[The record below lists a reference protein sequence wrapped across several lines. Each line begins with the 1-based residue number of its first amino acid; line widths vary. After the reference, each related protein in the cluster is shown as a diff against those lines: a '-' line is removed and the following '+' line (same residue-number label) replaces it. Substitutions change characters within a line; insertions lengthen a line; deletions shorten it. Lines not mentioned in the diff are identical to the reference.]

1 MKKGILITFEG
12 GEGSGKTT
20 QYKLF
25 RDYLKEID
33 PMFFGR
39 PVREPGGTVIG
50 ERIRAILLD
59 PSIDSMSIR
68 AETLLFEAAR
78 AQIVDEILGPAI
90 ENGRTVVL
98 DRYFDSTTAYQGSAR
113 GIGVEKTR
121 LLNHFATNGLAPDL
135 TFLLDIDPL
144 VGLERATREATDRL
158 EAESIE
164 FHNAVREG
172 YLEAARLDPERVYV
186 IDATASI
193 EDIFNQITE
202 RYSQYLEGR

>member
-1 MKKGILITFEG
+1 MKEGILITFEG

-25 RDYLKEID
+25 REYLQTTD
-33 PMFFGR
+33 PMFFEA
-39 PVREPGGTVIG
+39 PVREPGGTAIG

-59 PSIDSMSIR
+59 PAIESMSAR

-78 AQIVDEILGPAI
+78 AQIVDEILAPALA
-90 ENGRTVVL
+90 EGRTVVL

-113 GIGVEKTR
+113 GIGIETIR
-121 LLNHFATNGLAPDL
+121 WLNDFATGGLAPDL
-135 TFLLDIDPL
+135 TFLIDIDPV

-158 EAESIE
+158 EAESIK

-172 YLEAARLDPERVYV
+172 YLEAARLDPERIHV
-186 IDATASI
+186 INATASI
-193 EDIFNQITE
+193 EAIFERIIT